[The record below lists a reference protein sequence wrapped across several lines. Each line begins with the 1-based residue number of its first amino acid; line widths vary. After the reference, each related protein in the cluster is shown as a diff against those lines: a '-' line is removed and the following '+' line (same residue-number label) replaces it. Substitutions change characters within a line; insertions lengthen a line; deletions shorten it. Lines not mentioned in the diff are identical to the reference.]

1 MYTRRRFPFLVILIW
16 TWRVLPVLATW
27 ASTVAATHIYLE
39 LEWLRIPTLMIS
51 VLGTA
56 VSFYLGFKGSSAYA
70 RLWEARKIWGGI
82 VNESRTWGL
91 EVTTLVT
98 DLHRDSPAD
107 VPLSDVHKELIYRQ
121 VAWLGALRTLLR
133 RRKPWEHRRSLSDRT
148 RELYGTIDTSD
159 AQLRRRIEPF
169 VPAEELEHIMEA
181 KNPATRL
188 LHRQGE
194 RLKELYADKRVEDFR
209 HLELT
214 GLLRTFFT
222 LQGKCERIKNFPLPR
237 QYSSA
242 NHWFVVIFIAL
253 LPLGL
258 VEAAHVSGVSEQF
271 VWVAVPGTVVL
282 GWVFY
287 VWDRV
292 LDFSENPFEGLIND
306 IPMDSLSRTIEID
319 LRQMLGETEL
329 PGPVPPATEHVQM

>member
-1 MYTRRRFPFLVILIW
+1 MYTRRRFPLNLILLW
-16 TWRVLPVLATW
+16 TWPVLPVLAIWPSVVT
-27 ASTVAATHIYLE
+27 AVHVYGQ
-39 LEWLRIPTLMIS
+39 LEWLRLPSLMIS
-51 VLGTA
+51 ILGTA
-56 VSFYLGFKGSSAYA
+56 VSFYLGFKGSSAYG

-98 DLHRDSPAD
+98 DLHRDSPGP
-107 VPLSDVHKELIYRQ
+107 VPLAQVHKELVYRH

-133 RRKPWEHRRSLSDRT
+133 RAKPWEHRSSLSEDQ
-148 RELYGTIDTSD
+148 REQYGTLDTSD
-159 AQLRRRIEPF
+159 EGLRRRIAPF
-169 VPAEELEHIMEA
+169 VPAAELEHIMAA

-194 RLKELYADKRVEDFR
+194 RLKELYAAQRVEHFR
-209 HLELT
+209 HLELV
-214 GLLRTFFT
+214 GLLRAMFS
-222 LQGKCERIKNFPLPR
+222 LQGRCERIKNFPLPR
-237 QYSSA
+237 QYASA

-258 VEAAHVSGVSEQF
+258 IEVAHVDGVSEQF
-271 VWVAVPGTVVL
+271 VWVAVPGTMVL

-292 LDFSENPFEGLIND
+292 VDFSENPFEGLIND

-319 LRQMLGETEL
+319 LRQMLGETDL
-329 PGPVPPATEHVQM
+329 PESIPPVVEHVQM